1 MRKPVIV
8 AVSCLMFIVVPA
20 FAQQTS
26 HSNTI
31 SVFVSDVSLS
41 GSSRSGT
48 HFDAAYG
55 AELAHMFNEH
65 LSAELSITSQRGRQ
79 SYTIFSTTAPPVTYR
94 YAETLYPVDASV
106 SWHFLTDGR
115 WKPYLGA
122 GVRYVSN
129 TFTTYAPTG
138 NSRFTANTLGPVI
151 SGGVTYQFRPNLGL
165 RFEAK
170 QTLRGNASTLGDT
183 SLSGSIGLSFR
194 F

>member
-1 MRKPVIV
+1 
-8 AVSCLMFIVVPA
+8 MF
-20 FAQQTS
+20 
-26 HSNTI
+26 
-31 SVFVSDVSLS
+31 SD
-41 GSSRSGT
+41 
-48 HFDAAYG
+48 
-55 AELAHMFNEH
+55 H
-65 LSAELSITSQRGRQ
+65 LSAEGALTSQRGRQ

-122 GVRYVSN
+122 GLRYASN
-129 TFTTYAPTG
+129 TFRSYGPTG
-138 NSRFTANTLGPVI
+138 SSRFTSNTLGPVI
-151 SGGVTYQFRPNLGL
+151 SGGVTYQFRPTLGL

-170 QTLRGNASTLGDT
+170 LTLRVNASALGDA